1 MFEENID
8 DFCENMMENDNFE
21 EAYADYSMNDL
32 EKELSF
38 MKLMK
43 KMKDM
48 GKNLIIIDQVYDM

>member
-8 DFCENMMENDNFE
+8 DFYESMEANDEFE
-21 EAYADYSMNDL
+21 LAYADYSM
-32 EKELSF
+32 KELNEELGF

-48 GKNLIIIDQVYDM
+48 GKNLIIFDQQYEM